1 MYNCLWS
8 LYIFIT
14 HIYTHESIGWKDM
27 YPWGYFVEGYVFMRE
42 MVEGYVH
49 LRVLGW
55 KDMYHEGMYPEE
67 NVYKDLF
74 LIFQA
79 SGCILFSSHT
89 PRWNKNNCPFL
100 PETCLVF
107 IFIIIQYMCIKNL
120 CPKNCLCHKFKYSI
134 PISLQPDGV
143 NLWYFK
149 FRFLD
154 LTEFL
159 LHCIFIF
166 FKMNGKN

>member
-1 MYNCLWS
+1 MRVLGGKIC
-8 LYIFIT
+8 I
-14 HIYTHESIGWKDM
+14 HEGNGWRICTFEGIGWKD
-27 YPWGYFVEGYVFMRE
+27 V
-42 MVEGYVH
+42 
-49 LRVLGW
+49 
-55 KDMYHEGMYPEE
+55 YHEGMYPEE

-107 IFIIIQYMCIKNL
+107 IFIIIHCKTYIVQYICIKNL

-134 PISLQPDGV
+134 PISVQPDGV

-154 LTEFL
+154 LKEFL
-159 LHCIFIF
+159 LHWIFIF